1 MRCCRSLSCKWNKY
15 SNKICLLYPVDWIQT
30 NKSLI
35 FNLFLLHWTT
45 LRNLWLKA
53 TMSSLLYGTRLTNL
67 RWICLPIEALRQ
79 RSVSSGTRSSTDQ
92 KEMNRCHIFLV
103 PSSSPW
109 GRNSFPW
116 RPNKEILYQILPNPP
131 KSMMVDSTKGLRW
144 GLWGLVAMGTSI
156 DSHRWAHSHISSNL
170 IIQIFWHLLK

>member
-67 RWICLPIEALRQ
+67 CWICLPRLCDKGLSPLELDPA
-79 RSVSSGTRSSTDQ
+79 
-92 KEMNRCHIFLV
+92 KEMNRCHILG

-109 GRNSFPW
+109 GRHSFPW
-116 RPNKEILYQILPNPP
+116 RPNKEILSQILPNPP